1 MEINILFSLR
11 MKSSAEKWGDSF
23 ANVILI
29 AKCEITFHSPY
40 LQKNG
45 RVCQAKA
52 TYDLLNKKY

>member
-1 MEINILFSLR
+1 MEISILFSLR
-11 MKSSAEKWGDSF
+11 IISSAEKWGDSF

-40 LQKNG
+40 LKKNG

-52 TYDLLNKKY
+52 THDLLNKNH